1 MAVFAAAWKPPRP
14 TAWLARRWANWKR
27 RRREMAEVSC
37 STSGERERLARDIGV
52 SEADFCILARKPAHA
67 SALLSQR
74 LDQLQLETA
83 DIREVEPQVLQ
94 DLQRVCSLCV
104 RKRKCRRDLAARPW
118 SRVWKE
124 YCPNA
129 FTLNALLAERA
140 RQRKG
145 PRAYTSAFNDPP
157 RALFGDGPVTLR
169 YAPATIDPVGDSIVQ
184 TVQRAPQA
192 DRLMV
197 AFALAASALLLLIAT
212 SVKLAGL

>member
-1 MAVFAAAWKPPRP
+1 MSVFAAPREPPRP
-14 TAWLARRWANWKR
+14 ALWLARRWARWKR
-27 RRREMAEVSC
+27 RRRAMAEISC
-37 STSGERERLARDIGV
+37 SIGGETERLAHDIGV
-52 SEADFCILARKPAHA
+52 SEADFCVLTRKPADA

-74 LDQLQLETA
+74 LDQLQLGAA
-83 DIREVEPQVLQ
+83 DTRQVEPQVLQ
-94 DLQRVCSLCV
+94 DLQRVCSLCA

-118 SRVWKE
+118 SRVWKD

-140 RQRKG
+140 RQRRG
-145 PRAYTSAFNDPP
+145 PRAYTSSFNDPP
-157 RALFGDGPVTLR
+157 RALFRDGPVTLR

-192 DRLMV
+192 GRLMV